1 MSEAPGQHLVIWRK
15 VLSILIVCSL
25 FLLAA
30 PAQTIFPGL
39 LRLAPFTSVVFAQDL
54 SNTVLP
60 ITQLKLSGIGVEGKF
75 GTGFCLT
82 PDCRFIGTNYHV
94 AMMARPRRIK
104 GDEVI
109 QRYLATGPDDEGATM
124 NDGFSVGPMR
134 FTLSRDLAIL
144 ELRHPLPHY
153 HGINFSLKDLQIGQQ
168 VEIYTYPK
176 ESINPIRS
184 LVQFHGAFKGET
196 TTGLLVFDYSFSK
209 GKAIRPG
216 GSGGLVVDSKT
227 QEIVGILNG
236 LAKNGEAIAVA
247 VPIQSLANF
256 VSKVQPWMAQSLFPS
271 ATKGIIS
278 PTSADLYPKFVQ
290 PPVADSLQYR
300 SDEPAEVKVLREKAQ
315 LLADSM
321 RNFVAV
327 QTFAWGSEGD
337 KVPVAEA
344 AYEVQVVDGY
354 QRFRLYPDGKKEL
367 QDVPFPPLRT
377 VMVPG
382 GEWSELPQMV
392 GTALRLKIH
401 QADDTVVNKRRIKV
415 FQYRAESEDRVC
427 SWKSVAYFVF
437 FTVNKIDTVP
447 CYGEV
452 WTDEDTNILRMSEH
466 LELSGKWRDCQA
478 VVTYG
483 WLRRPDEVPRLIPVT
498 ISTQAKY
505 NRKVHWCRGVFTNY
519 RIFTSRAKIIADQTK
534 ATTAVRNA
542 R

>member
-1 MSEAPGQHLVIWRK
+1 MILRK
-15 VLSILIVCSL
+15 VLSILIVCSF
-25 FLLAA
+25 FLHAA
-30 PAQTIFPGL
+30 PGQTIFRDL
-39 LRLAPFTSVVFAQDL
+39 LRLVPFTSVVFAQDL
-54 SNTVLP
+54 SKTVLP
-60 ITQLKLSGIGVEGKF
+60 ITQLKLSGLGVEAKF
-75 GTGFCLT
+75 GTGFCLD
-82 PDCRFIGTNYHV
+82 PDCRLIGTNYHV
-94 AMMARPRRIK
+94 AVIARPRKIK

-109 QRYLATGPDDEGATM
+109 QRYLGTGPDDEGATM

-134 FTLSRDLAIL
+134 FNLSRDLAIF

-153 HGINFSLKDLQIGQQ
+153 HGISFSLKDLQIGQQ
-168 VEIYTYPK
+168 VDIYAYPK
-176 ESINPIRS
+176 ESISPIRS

-196 TTGLLVFDYSFSK
+196 TTGLLAFAFSFSE

-227 QEIVGILNG
+227 QEIVGILSG
-236 LAKNGEAIAVA
+236 LARNGEAIAVA
-247 VPIQSLANF
+247 VPVQSLADF

-278 PTSADLYPKFVQ
+278 PASADLYPKFVQ
-290 PPVADSLQYR
+290 PPVADSLQHR
-300 SDEPAEVKVLREKAQ
+300 SDESAEVKVLRVKAQ

-327 QTFAWGSEGD
+327 QTFEWGSGGNN
-337 KVPVAEA
+337 VPVALAE
-344 AYEVQVVDGY
+344 YEVQVMDGY

-367 QDVPFPPLRT
+367 QDVPFPPLST

-401 QADDTVVNKRRIKV
+401 QADDTVINERRIKV
-415 FQYRAESEDRVC
+415 FQYRAESEDHVC
-427 SWKSVAYFVF
+427 NWKSVSDFVF
-437 FTVNKIDTVP
+437 FTVNKIVTVP

-452 WTDEDTNILRMSEH
+452 WTDEDINILRMSEH

-483 WLRRPDEVPRLIPVT
+483 WLRRPDEVPRLIPIT

-505 NRKVHWCRGVFTNY
+505 NRRVHWCRGVFTNY
-519 RIFTSRAKIIADQTK
+519 RVFTSRAKIIASGY
-534 ATTAVRNA
+534 
-542 R
+542 